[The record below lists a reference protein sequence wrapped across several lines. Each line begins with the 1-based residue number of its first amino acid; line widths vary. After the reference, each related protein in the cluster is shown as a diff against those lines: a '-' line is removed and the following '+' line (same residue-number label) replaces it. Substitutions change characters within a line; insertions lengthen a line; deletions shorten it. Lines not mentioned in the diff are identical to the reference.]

1 MKRLITLLAVLMAAV
16 LLASTAMA
24 QSATGTADAT
34 ETPVAEEEAT
44 PAPEEE
50 ATPAP
55 EEEAADAA
63 ETPEAVAEEVTD
75 EASAAFITMNLTAG
89 YAMDPFFVSVEG
101 GGMIDASTLGEGC
114 TGFVNEAPAVTVD
127 WEGEADFVE
136 AFYLSDHDPVM
147 VIETPGGEFLCADD
161 ANEVLLD
168 PVIEITDPEQ
178 GVYNIWIGTFD
189 EGQRFPGVLV
199 ITTRQEVN
207 IGTFSLAGLV
217 RRGTIPED
225 HLEAEE
231 LRPSDQADIAAGNAR
246 VQTEALEEGT
256 DTLTADITVE
266 GEFPAFDIELDEL
279 ICNGYVPTE
288 PNFAF
293 TEDGNAELL
302 RVFFESDQDST
313 LIVLGPDDQVW
324 CNDDAEAGV
333 NLNPLIDIPTP
344 PAGDYFVYVGRLGL
358 EEPVSGTLT
367 VTELADNVPANLGP
381 PNAEGG
387 SN

>member
-1 MKRLITLLAVLMAAV
+1 MKRFITLLAVVMAAV
-16 LLASTAMA
+16 LLASTVMA
-24 QSATGTADAT
+24 QSETGSAAATA
-34 ETPVAEEEAT
+34 TPVAEEEAT

-50 ATPAP
+50 A
-55 EEEAADAA
+55 ADAA
-63 ETPEAVAEEVTD
+63 ATPEAAAEEMTD
-75 EASAAFITMNLTAG
+75 EAGAAFITMNLTAG

-101 GGMIDASTLGEGC
+101 GGTIDAGTLGEGC
-114 TGFVNEAPAVTVD
+114 SGFVNEAPAVSVD
-127 WEGEADFVE
+127 WEGDADFVE

-147 VIETPGGEFLCADD
+147 VIETPSGEFLCADD

-178 GVYNIWIGTFD
+178 GVYNIWVGTFD

-225 HLEAEE
+225 HIEAEE
-231 LRPSDQADIAAGNAR
+231 LRPSDQADIAGGNADVDAEVR
-246 VQTEALEEGT
+246 TEGT
-256 DTLTADITVE
+256 DTLTVDITAE

-288 PNFAF
+288 PSFAF
-293 TEDGNAELL
+293 TEDGNTDLL
-302 RVFFESDQDST
+302 RVFFESDLDST

-344 PAGDYFVYVGRLGL
+344 AAGDYFVYVGRLGL

-367 VTELADNVPANLGP
+367 VTELADTIPANLGP
-381 PNAEGG
+381 PNADGG